1 MLSAPLPP
9 LVVEVTPM
17 ALMVSAP
24 SPAVMETEEYADET
38 VMLSA
43 ELEPEMS
50 WSEPV
55 PIRESPVLAPE
66 TVLLKVAMEEKRRVS
81 APGRNLHF
89 ANETAQS

>member
-9 LVVEVTPM
+9 LVVEVTPI

-24 SPAVMETEEYADET
+24 SPAVMETEEYAGET

-43 ELEPEMS
+43 EEEPRIS

-55 PIRESPVLAPE
+55 PIKVSPVLAPE
-66 TVLLKVAMEEKRRVS
+66 TVLLKVAMEEKS
-81 APGRNLHF
+81 
-89 ANETAQS
+89 

>member
-55 PIRESPVLAPE
+55 PIRVSPVLAPE
-66 TVLLKVAMEEKRRVS
+66 TVLLKVAMEEKS
-81 APGRNLHF
+81 
-89 ANETAQS
+89 